1 MPTAFQKELVT
12 LAHRLADLGDL
23 VAIALEEATRSVL
36 ESDHTLGG
44 RVLEQAAAVAALGAA
59 CEDQACALLALH
71 APREAE
77 VKAVVG
83 AVHTA
88 ADLTRMGGLAREVA
102 EARGPV
108 PPEARPAVA
117 RLGGHAVAA
126 ARALREVLVDGD
138 AEELGAAVALARVA
152 EREVRDWVDGGAWPR
167 QAGVA
172 VDLALLSAVYGRFAA
187 TAVRI
192 GRRAAGMA
200 PVGS

>member
-44 RVLEQAAAVAALGAA
+44 RVREQAAAAAALGAA

-77 VKAVVG
+77 VKAVVA
-83 AVHTA
+83 AVHIA

-102 EARGPV
+102 GAPGPV
-108 PPEARPAVA
+108 PPEVRPAVG

-126 ARALREVLVDGD
+126 ARAVRAVLVDGD
-138 AEELGAAVALARVA
+138 RAGLGAAVALVA
-152 EREVRDWVDGGAWPR
+152 EGVREVREWADGCAGPR
-167 QAGVA
+167 GAGVA
-172 VDLALLSAVYGRFAA
+172 VELALLAAVHGRFAGIA
-187 TAVRI
+187 DRVGRLAV
-192 GRRAAGMA
+192 GFVPVRA
-200 PVGS
+200 